1 MKEITVTRE
10 SVCAADDQTMPLELV
25 LQVAETEAFSSFI
38 QRVIGA
44 DFLQFS
50 STYTCATG
58 FVGSDPVARV
68 LANFVTGPV
77 AEFVAPAAALAS
89 AVVPS
94 GLLEFRWSGS
104 NNSSK
109 PTPLRGA
116 A

>member
-10 SVCAADDQTMPLELV
+10 SVCAADDQTMPLELMLKV
-25 LQVAETEAFSSFI
+25 PEEEAFSFLI
-38 QRVIGA
+38 RRIIEA

-50 STYTCATG
+50 STYTCATA
-58 FVGSDPVARV
+58 FVGSEPVARV
-68 LANFVTGPV
+68 LADFSTGPV
-77 AEFVAPAAALAS
+77 AEFLAPAAAPVL

-94 GLLEFRWSGS
+94 GLLEFRWSDS